1 LVAYGGGSKHGDF
14 TPIEAA
20 SSSARVSSEVR
31 RQLTQTK
38 IVPGSAP
45 APEPVNA
52 SATIRDGHDRQAQL
66 SR

>member
-1 LVAYGGGSKHGDF
+1 VAYSGGSKHGDF

-20 SSSARVSSEVR
+20 SSPARVSSEAR

-38 IVPGSAP
+38 IVPGAP
-45 APEPVNA
+45 ASDQVNA
-52 SATIRDGHDRQAQL
+52 STTTRDGNDRQAQL